1 MSNDFGLGNMVLDMM
16 DTEVEPEDYKGED
29 GLLYCGK
36 CHTPKEAY
44 FPQGKTLFGRDRHPS
59 ECDCRKA
66 EREKWEKEE
75 TEKKHNDK
83 VELLKREGF
92 TDPAM
97 RVERHILPGQ
107 NIKLLLTISSS
118 NHHFFPVTPASPSNY
133 SGELSIQLLPGL
145 WEMCC
150 IPCLLQAAKYIV
162 RQFKELFFQGLPG
175 TVRRMKTI
183 QGKASFF
190 CQESLPP

>member
-1 MSNDFGLGNMVLDMM
+1 MSNDFGLGDEGNMVLDMM

-66 EREKWEKEE
+66 EREKREKEE

-97 RVERHILPGQ
+97 REWTFGNDNGNCVQIEKAI
-107 NIKLLLTISSS
+107 
-118 NHHFFPVTPASPSNY
+118 
-133 SGELSIQLLPGL
+133 
-145 WEMCC
+145 
-150 IPCLLQAAKYIV
+150 LQAVLQMPSWSRKFLSA
-162 RQFKELFFQGLPG
+162 
-175 TVRRMKTI
+175 
-183 QGKASFF
+183 
-190 CQESLPP
+190 